1 MAHMHAL
8 VTARAR
14 ACMQTCVHAAHGA
27 HVRSHTCAHAQ
38 AMDKLG
44 VHRVGLADTVGVS
57 TPFEVQRIT
66 AAVCLDPCDSL

>member
-1 MAHMHAL
+1 
-8 VTARAR
+8 
-14 ACMQTCVHAAHGA
+14 
-27 HVRSHTCAHAQ
+27 
-38 AMDKLG
+38 MDKLG